1 MLQNME
7 DELFLP
13 HLIFS
18 DEATFHLNG
27 KVKIHNIRIWG
38 LQNPCVTLQHVKDSP
53 NVSIL
58 CNIANKG

>member
-27 KVKIHNIRIWG
+27 KVKTQYSHMG
-38 LQNPCVTLQHVKDSP
+38 AAKP
-53 NVSIL
+53 L
-58 CNIANKG
+58 CNIATCEGQPEC